1 MAHWRI
7 WLFGFVPVLLLAGVI
22 YLFLQTNAGLTLRAP
37 APVESLTIERF
48 ILTREGIT
56 VYLCNT
62 GPKELTI
69 AQAII
74 NDAIWPAQAT
84 PSPTIPRLGRAT
96 VFLAYPWVEGEAYQ
110 IKFIT
115 ANSLVFSG
123 KIPVAFETPKPA
135 MGTLW
140 GFTLIGVYV
149 GIVPVFLG
157 LLWFPALRQLGRRWM
172 NFLLS
177 LTAGLLIYLGFDAT
191 REALDIADR
200 VPGPFQGIGLIA
212 LGGVLTFLLLDA
224 LGHRQT
230 ALGRSESEQR
240 LALAY
245 MIALGI
251 GLHNLGEGLA
261 IGAAYSIGKL
271 ALGTFLVIGF
281 IIQNITEGLG
291 IIAPIL
297 RDRPMLWHLGMLG
310 LLGGAPAILGAWI
323 GGFTYSPLLAT
334 LFLAIGAGA
343 IFEVVYEIT
352 KLIVKDSA
360 KSPSSWGNVVGVA
373 VGMLIMYLTGL
384 LVK

>member
-22 YLFLQTNAGLTLRAP
+22 YLFLQTNAGLMLRAP

-56 VYLCNT
+56 VYLRNT
-62 GPKELTI
+62 GPQELTI
-69 AQAII
+69 AQVII
-74 NDAIWPAQAT
+74 NDAVWPAQAT

-115 ANSLVFSG
+115 TNNLVFSG
-123 KIPVAFETPKPA
+123 EIPVAFETPKPA

-140 GFTLIGVYV
+140 SFTLIGVYV

-191 REALDIADR
+191 KEALEIADT

-224 LGHRQT
+224 LGRRQT
-230 ALGRSESEQR
+230 ALGHSESEQR

-261 IGAAYSIGKL
+261 IGAAYSVGKL

-297 RDRPMLWHLGMLG
+297 RDRPLLWHLGMLG

-323 GGFTYSPLLAT
+323 GGFTYSPPLAA

-352 KLIVKDSA
+352 QLIVKDSA

>member
-1 MAHWRI
+1 MAQWRI

-22 YLFLQTNAGLTLRAP
+22 YLFLQTNAGLNLRAP
-37 APVESLTIERF
+37 APVESLTIERLV
-48 ILTREGIT
+48 LTRDGIIA
-56 VYLCNT
+56 YLRNT
-62 GPKELTI
+62 GPQELTI
-69 AQAII
+69 AHVIV

-96 VFLAYPWVEGEAYQ
+96 VFLAYPWVEGEAYR

-115 ANSLVFSG
+115 ANSLAFTG
-123 KIPVAFETPKPA
+123 KIPIAFETPKPA
-135 MGTLW
+135 MATLW

-172 NFLLS
+172 NLLLS

-191 REALDIADR
+191 KEAFEIAAH

-212 LGGVLTFLLLDA
+212 LGGVLTFLLLNA
-224 LGHRQT
+224 ISRRQT

-261 IGAAYSIGKL
+261 IGAAYSVGEL

-281 IIQNITEGLG
+281 IMQNITEGLG

-297 RDRPMLWHLGMLG
+297 RDRPALWHLGALG
-310 LLGGAPAILGAWI
+310 LLGGAPAIFGAWL
-323 GGFTYSPLLAT
+323 GGFTYSTPLAT

-343 IFEVVYEIT
+343 IFEVVYEVT
-352 KLIVKDSA
+352 RLIAKDSA
-360 KSPSSWGNVVGVA
+360 HNLSSVGNVAGIA
-373 VGMLIMYLTGL
+373 VGMLLMYLTGL